1 MTFLPGLTD
10 IGTDGRVVMKDVLSK
25 NVEKISKNKK
35 NLSYCYSQ
43 EQKNQT
49 VTRWSVVS
57 IQKIL
62 RKSNIPFTQTS

>member
-10 IGTDGRVVMKDVLSK
+10 IGTDGRVVMKDVLSR

-43 EQKNQT
+43 EQK
-49 VTRWSVVS
+49 S
-57 IQKIL
+57 IPKIL